1 MKRNDTDEWDNRIS
15 RGDVRDL
22 PLEAETVHLIATSPP
37 YNLGVEYDEH
47 DDSQSEQ
54 DYYAFLR
61 SGFGECYRVLAPG
74 GRLAIVVGLGAGVPC
89 DDKPRIAKEAA
100 IEAGFELRDK
110 FVWDKGSS
118 ESSSAWGSWRS
129 PSNPRQIYQ
138 HEEILVFY
146 KDQPGRSDRSG
157 QTLAKHEFMKFIKSV
172 WRVKPESGSS
182 HPAAFPEEI
191 PRRLIKLYSFPGD
204 VVLDPFAG
212 SGTTCLVARDLDRR
226 FVGVDRSPAYVAMA
240 QARAGLDVDQPELL
254 DDNHTPLTAF
264 TDGGGGG

>member
-1 MKRNDTDEWDNRIS
+1 MTDIDEWINQIHQ
-15 RGDVRDL
+15 GDVREL
-22 PLEAETVHLIATSPP
+22 PLGAGTIHLIATSPP

-47 DDSQSEQ
+47 NDSQSEQ
-54 DYYAFLR
+54 DYADFLHSAFA
-61 SGFGECYRVLAPG
+61 ECYRVLVPG

-89 DDKPRIAKEAA
+89 DDKPQIAKDAA
-100 IEAGFELRDK
+100 LEAGFELRDK

-118 ESSSAWGSWRS
+118 EASSAWGSWRS

-146 KDQPGRSDRSG
+146 KDEPGRSDRSG
-157 QTLAKHEFMKFIKSV
+157 KTLPKHEFMEFIKSV

-182 HPAAFPEEI
+182 HPAAFPPEI
-191 PRRLIKLYSFPGD
+191 PRRLMKLYSFPGD

-226 FVGVDRSPAYVAMA
+226 FIGVDRSPAYVAMA
-240 QARAGLDVDQPELL
+240 QAQIGLDIDQPELL
-254 DDNHTPLTAF
+254 DDEHTPLTSFAN
-264 TDGGGGG
+264 GGVE